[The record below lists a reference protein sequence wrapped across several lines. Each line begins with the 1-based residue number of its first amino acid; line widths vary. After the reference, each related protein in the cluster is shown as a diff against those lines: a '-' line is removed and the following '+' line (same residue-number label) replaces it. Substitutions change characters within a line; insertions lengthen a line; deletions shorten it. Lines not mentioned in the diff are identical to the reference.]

1 MPATISPPPAGC
13 TSGRGR
19 AEAGAPQTVPIFR
32 KRSSFQ
38 VPRVGLRP
46 SLLVVLLGLL
56 VAGFVVLMLVDVP
69 PKVRPIEVEIPRE
82 RFSR

>member
-1 MPATISPPPAGC
+1 M
-13 TSGRGR
+13 
-19 AEAGAPQTVPIFR
+19 PIFR